1 MEGINQID
9 LIKTTPEDQLERLK
23 AIIRRHMSE
32 VDGDIME
39 AYDISP
45 VLLDTFNSIYF
56 DKLRVEV
63 IDSDFFRIVLL
74 WNRIDNVKFS
84 FCILTI

>member
-23 AIIRRHMSE
+23 AIIRRHMAE

-45 VLLDTFNSIYF
+45 VLLDTLTLY
-56 DKLRVEV
+56 
-63 IDSDFFRIVLL
+63 
-74 WNRIDNVKFS
+74 
-84 FCILTI
+84 ILIS